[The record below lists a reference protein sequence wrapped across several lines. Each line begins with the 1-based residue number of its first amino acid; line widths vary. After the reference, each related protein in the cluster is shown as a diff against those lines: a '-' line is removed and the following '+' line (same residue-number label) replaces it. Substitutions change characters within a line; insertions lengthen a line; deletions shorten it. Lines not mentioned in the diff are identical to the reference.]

1 LDVVVLEVVLVGEAV
16 LKVVLEEAG
25 LEAALIGVN
34 KLEYFASLKTLPQ
47 AITHSIEHV
56 KKNPVFALE
65 I

>member
-1 LDVVVLEVVLVGEAV
+1 V

-25 LEAALIGVN
+25 LALIGVN